1 MADQATSNN
10 PVRWKLFF
18 ASNHRSVVRVVVLGD
33 IGQPVYHVGDEA
45 MTHAV
50 VDELRA
56 RGVTDIVLLSRDPE
70 QSTRIFGTE
79 SVKTLE
85 FPWPPHR
92 RERYLREIKA
102 ILAGDMSALPA
113 EDQVHALIETMKG
126 CDGVVIAGG
135 GNMTSPYGWL
145 LYERAAV
152 GAIANALGKPLV
164 ISGQTLGPVLTG
176 PDYDTVVELFRSAT
190 LTSVREQ
197 TSWELMRNADV
208 PAGLTLDD
216 ASFFEVDHAL
226 PAALELDQV
235 TYKPQPGRPFLV
247 ATFAPGTGAM
257 DKDAFNQRIA
267 EVLDRIADAGKLDV
281 VMIAHMS
288 HPGKADIDIET
299 HQDIRRRMNTEN
311 VMVCGQL
318 SAEESASLTM
328 QAEIVVASRYHPI
341 VFALSAGV
349 PCLGIAVD
357 YYGEVRIGGALA
369 NWGLGHTMRCLRHLA
384 APEFDAFVDQFLAS
398 NNDIRSY
405 LKQLSPAQ
413 GEFQR
418 EWWDAVVETLQGARP
433 EAPVLVS
440 PEPAL
445 PELAS
450 GEHPSVAQLT
460 ANNELHIGHQSVEL
474 YGLTH
479 VLEDTRGSLGAVEAD
494 RDRLRDEL
502 NHLTGTLAARESE
515 RDHLQTERDQL
526 QDELQV
532 LKSSLLVRAGR
543 KLRLLRR

>member
-1 MADQATSNN
+1 M
-10 PVRWKLFF
+10 
-18 ASNHRSVVRVVVLGD
+18 RVVVLGD

-56 RGVTDIVLLSRDPE
+56 RGVSDIVLLSRDPE
-70 QSTRIFGTE
+70 QSTRIFGTS

-92 RERYLREIKA
+92 RETYLREIRA
-102 ILAGDMSALPA
+102 ILAGDMTALPA
-113 EDQVHALIETMKG
+113 EDQVHALIETMKT

-164 ISGQTLGPVLTG
+164 ISGQTVGPVLTG

-216 ASFFEVDHAL
+216 ASFLEVDDA
-226 PAALELDQV
+226 PATGIESDQT

-257 DKDAFNQRIA
+257 DKGAFNQRIA
-267 EVLDRIADAGKLDV
+267 EVLDRIADAGNLDV
-281 VMIAHMS
+281 VMIPHMS
-288 HPGKADIDIET
+288 HPGQADIDIET
-299 HQDIRRRMNTEN
+299 HQDIRQRMHTEN
-311 VMVCGQL
+311 VVVCGQL

-328 QAEIVVASRYHPI
+328 QAGFVVASRYHPI

-369 NWGLGHTMRCLRHLA
+369 NWGLGHTLRSLRHLA
-384 APEFDAFVDQFLAS
+384 TPEFDTYIDQLRAGRD
-398 NNDIRSY
+398 DISAY
-405 LKQLSPAQ
+405 LKQLSPTQ

-418 EWWDAVVETLQGARP
+418 AWWDAVVETLKGAKP
-433 EAPVLVS
+433 EAPVLVT
-440 PEPAL
+440 PEPAFL
-445 PELAS
+445 ELAS
-450 GEHPSVAQLT
+450 GEHPSVAKLT

-474 YGLTH
+474 FGLTH
-479 VLEDTRGSLGAVEAD
+479 VLEDTRGSLGAVEAE
-494 RDRLRDEL
+494 RDRLRGEL
-502 NHLTGTLAARESE
+502 NGLTEALSARDSE
-515 RDHLQTERDQL
+515 REQL
-526 QDELQV
+526 QHELQS

>member
-1 MADQATSNN
+1 M
-10 PVRWKLFF
+10 
-18 ASNHRSVVRVVVLGD
+18 RVVVLGD

-56 RGVTDIVLLSRDPE
+56 RGVSDIVLLSRDPE
-70 QSTRIFGTE
+70 QSTRIFGTS

-92 RERYLREIKA
+92 RETYLREIRA

-113 EDQVHALIETMKG
+113 EDQVHALIQTIKT

-152 GAIANALGKPLV
+152 GAIAKALGKPLI
-164 ISGQTLGPVLTG
+164 ISGQTVGPVLTG
-176 PDYDTVVELFRSAT
+176 PDHETVVELFRSAT

-226 PAALELDQV
+226 PAALELDQA

-257 DKDAFNQRIA
+257 DKDVFNQRMA
-267 EVLDRIADAGKLDV
+267 EVLDRIADAGDLDV
-281 VMIAHMS
+281 VMIPHMS
-288 HPGKADIDIET
+288 HPGQADIDIEM
-299 HQDIRRRMNTEN
+299 HQDIRQRMTTEN

-328 QAEIVVASRYHPI
+328 RAEIVVASRYHPI

-369 NWGLGHTMRCLRHLA
+369 NWGLGHTMRSLRHLA
-384 APEFDAFVDQFLAS
+384 TPEFDVFVDQFWS
-398 NNDIRSY
+398 DRHHIRSY
-405 LKQLSPAQ
+405 LKEQSPGQ
-413 GEFQR
+413 RDFQR
-418 EWWDAVVETLQGARP
+418 NWWDAVVETLKGAQP
-433 EAPVLVS
+433 EAPVLVT

-445 PELAS
+445 LELAS
-450 GEHPSVAQLT
+450 GEHPAVARLT

-479 VLEDTRGSLGAVEAD
+479 VLEDTRGSLGAAEAD
-494 RDRLRDEL
+494 RDRQRDEL
-502 NHLTGTLAARESE
+502 NQLTQSLAAKESE
-515 RDHLQTERDQL
+515 RDHLQAERDHL
-526 QDELQV
+526 HHELQT
-532 LKSSLLVRAGR
+532 LKSSLLVRVGR

>member
-1 MADQATSNN
+1 M
-10 PVRWKLFF
+10 
-18 ASNHRSVVRVVVLGD
+18 RVVVLGD

-56 RGVTDIVLLSRDPE
+56 RGVSDIVLLSRDPE

-92 RERYLREIKA
+92 RETYLREIRA
-102 ILAGDMSALPA
+102 VLAGDMTALPA
-113 EDQVHALIETMKG
+113 EDQVHALIETLKT

-164 ISGQTLGPVLTG
+164 ISGQTVGPVLTG

-190 LTSVREQ
+190 LSSVREQ
-197 TSWELMRNADV
+197 TSWDLMRNAGV

-235 TYKPQPGRPFLV
+235 TYKPRADRPFLV

-257 DKDAFNQRIA
+257 DRDAFNQRIA
-267 EVLDRIADAGKLDV
+267 EVLDRIADAGNLDV
-281 VMIAHMS
+281 VMIPHMS
-288 HPGKADIDIET
+288 HPGQADIDIET
-299 HQDIRRRMNTEN
+299 HQDIRRRMTTEN

-328 QAEIVVASRYHPI
+328 QAEVVVASRYHPV

-369 NWGLGHTMRCLRHLA
+369 NWGLGHTMRSLRHLA
-384 APEFDAFVDQFLAS
+384 TPEFDAFVDQFWAS
-398 NNDIRSY
+398 HGHIRSY
-405 LKQLSPAQ
+405 LKQMSPAQ
-413 GEFQR
+413 GDFQR
-418 EWWDAVVETLQGARP
+418 AWWDFVVETLKGSRP

-440 PEPAL
+440 PEPAFL
-445 PELAS
+445 ELAS
-450 GEHPSVAQLT
+450 GEHPAVAQLT

-474 YGLTH
+474 FGLTNL
-479 VLEDTRGSLGAVEAD
+479 LEDTRGSLSAMEAV
-494 RDRLRDEL
+494 RDGLQDEL
-502 NHLTGTLAARESE
+502 NQVTSALAAKESEGHHLRIE
-515 RDHLQTERDQL
+515 RDHLQEKLQL
-526 QDELQV
+526 LE
-532 LKSSLLVRAGR
+532 SSLLVRACR
-543 KLRLLRR
+543 KLRLLPR

>member
-1 MADQATSNN
+1 M
-10 PVRWKLFF
+10 
-18 ASNHRSVVRVVVLGD
+18 RVVVLGD

-56 RGVTDIVLLSRDPE
+56 RGVSDIVLLSRDPE
-70 QSTRIFGTE
+70 QSTRIFGTS

-92 RERYLREIKA
+92 RETYLREIRA
-102 ILAGDMSALPA
+102 ILAGDMTALPA
-113 EDQVHALIETMKG
+113 EDQVHALIETMKT

-164 ISGQTLGPVLTG
+164 ISGQTVGPVLTG

-197 TSWELMRNADV
+197 TSWELMRNAEV

-216 ASFFEVDHAL
+216 ASFLEVDHAL
-226 PAALELDQV
+226 PAALELDHV

-267 EVLDRIADAGKLDV
+267 EVLDRIADAGNLDV
-281 VMIAHMS
+281 VMIPHMS
-288 HPGKADIDIET
+288 HPGQADIDIET
-299 HQDIRRRMNTEN
+299 HQDIRQRMHTEN
-311 VMVCGQL
+311 VVVCGQL

-328 QAEIVVASRYHPI
+328 QAEFVVASRYHPI

-369 NWGLGHTMRCLRHLA
+369 NWGLGHTMRSLRHLA
-384 APEFDAFVDQFLAS
+384 TPEFDTYVDQLWAGRD
-398 NNDIRSY
+398 DISAY
-405 LKQLSPAQ
+405 LKQLSPTQ

-418 EWWDAVVETLQGARP
+418 AWWDAVVETLKGARP
-433 EAPVLVS
+433 EAPVLIS
-440 PEPAL
+440 PEPAFR
-445 PELAS
+445 ELAS
-450 GEHPSVAQLT
+450 GEHPSVAKLT

-474 YGLTH
+474 FGLTH
-479 VLEDTRGSLGAVEAD
+479 VLEDTSGSLGAVEAE
-494 RDRLRDEL
+494 RDRLRGEL
-502 NHLTGTLAARESE
+502 NDLTEALAARESE
-515 RDHLQTERDQL
+515 REQL
-526 QDELQV
+526 EAELQA

>member
-1 MADQATSNN
+1 MTN
-10 PVRWKLFF
+10 PVRLKLFF
-18 ASNHRSVVRVVVLGD
+18 ASKHRSVVRVVVLGD

-56 RGVTDIVLLSRDPE
+56 RGVSDIVLLSRDPE

-92 RERYLREIKA
+92 RETYLREIRA
-102 ILAGDMSALPA
+102 VLAGDMTALPA
-113 EDQVHALIETMKG
+113 EDQVHALIETLKT

-164 ISGQTLGPVLTG
+164 ISGQTVGPVLTG

-197 TSWELMRNADV
+197 TSWDLMRNAGV

-235 TYKPQPGRPFLV
+235 TYKPRADRPFLV

-257 DKDAFNQRIA
+257 DRDAFNQRIA
-267 EVLDRIADAGKLDV
+267 EVLDRIADAGNLDV
-281 VMIAHMS
+281 VMIPHMS
-288 HPGKADIDIET
+288 HPGQADIDIET
-299 HQDIRRRMNTEN
+299 HQDIRRRMTTEN

-328 QAEIVVASRYHPI
+328 QAEVVVASRYHPV

-369 NWGLGHTMRCLRHLA
+369 NWGLGHTMRSLRHLA
-384 APEFDAFVDQFLAS
+384 TPEFDAFVDQFWAS
-398 NNDIRSY
+398 RGHIRSY
-405 LKQLSPAQ
+405 LKQMSPAQ
-413 GEFQR
+413 GDFQR
-418 EWWDAVVETLQGARP
+418 AWWDFVVETLKGSRP

-440 PEPAL
+440 PEPAFL
-445 PELAS
+445 ELAS
-450 GEHPSVAQLT
+450 GEHPAVAQLT

-474 YGLTH
+474 FGLTNL
-479 VLEDTRGSLGAVEAD
+479 LEDTRGSLGAMEAV
-494 RDRLRDEL
+494 RDGLRDEL
-502 NHLTGTLAARESE
+502 NQVTSALAATESAGHHLRIE
-515 RDHLQTERDQL
+515 RDHLQEKLQL
-526 QDELQV
+526 LE
-532 LKSSLLVRAGR
+532 SSLLVRACR
-543 KLRLLRR
+543 KLRLLPR